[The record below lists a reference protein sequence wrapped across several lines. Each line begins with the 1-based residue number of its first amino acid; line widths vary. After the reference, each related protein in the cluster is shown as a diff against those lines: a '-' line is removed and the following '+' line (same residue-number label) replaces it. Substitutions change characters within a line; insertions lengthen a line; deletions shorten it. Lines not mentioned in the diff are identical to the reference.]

1 MTLCCVAIPPEIKN
15 GPTLCPCRLHP
26 SCCSHTVTQVR
37 ASVPPSWGVE
47 VDNHGSVT
55 LGCEVLSWGGHCQ
68 LQGWDNVYCMSGN
81 GLCSRLASYTGP
93 TRRWWGLGMR
103 LTPDCS
109 TTTGSHKSHGH
120 RRFNCTVTCTIT
132 GSLWM
137 VTELEFA
144 RIELQHLLE

>member
-55 LGCEVLSWGGHCQ
+55 LGCEVLSRGGHCQ

-103 LTPDCS
+103 LNQIAPLLLGVT
-109 TTTGSHKSHGH
+109 SH
-120 RRFNCTVTCTIT
+120 TVTGDLTAQ
-132 GSLWM
+132 SH
-137 VTELEFA
+137 A
-144 RIELQHLLE
+144 RSQAVFGWSQS